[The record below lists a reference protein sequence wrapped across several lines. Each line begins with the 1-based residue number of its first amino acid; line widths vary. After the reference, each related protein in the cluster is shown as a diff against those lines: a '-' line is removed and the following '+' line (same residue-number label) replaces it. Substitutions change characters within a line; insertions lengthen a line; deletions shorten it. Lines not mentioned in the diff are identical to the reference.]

1 METQSMTWVK
11 LCSMK
16 SRTDILAAIDAK
28 PDAVGFL
35 VGQKHSSN
43 DFISPEVACELAKLL
58 PQNITP
64 VLVTHL
70 ERAED
75 IYQLASE
82 TNLRTIQLHGDSSLE
97 QVIALRKMLPDS
109 TLIYAAHVIDGGLSV
124 DVEPF
129 SPYIDMLLLDSCDP
143 ALGKVG
149 GTGLV
154 HDWNISAEIIRTSS
168 VPVIL
173 AGGLNSENVAQAIEQ
188 VKPFGVDVNSG
199 VKKRDGLRSAKQ
211 CSAFVKNA
219 QS

>member
-16 SRTDILAAIDAK
+16 CRADILAAADAE

-35 VGQKHSSN
+35 VGQKHTSN
-43 DFISPEVACELAKLL
+43 DFISPAQARELAKLL
-58 PQNITP
+58 PQKIAP

-70 ERAED
+70 ARAED

-82 TNLRTIQLHGDSSLE
+82 TEINSIQLHGDSSLE
-97 QVIALRKMLPDS
+97 QVVALRKLLPHS
-109 TLIYAAHVIDGGLSV
+109 TLIYAAHVIDGELSV
-124 DVEPF
+124 DVQQF

-173 AGGLNSENVAQAIEQ
+173 AGGLNPDNVAQAIKQ

-199 VKKRDGLRSAKQ
+199 VKNRDGLRSAKQ